1 MRFTD
6 ILGLIILGAVIAI
19 GIIYTI
25 IVTII
30 SLVWK
35 KHDNSN
41 RPRE

>member
-25 IVTII
+25 IVTIL
-30 SLVWK
+30 SLIWR
-35 KHDNSN
+35 KHDTCD

>member
-6 ILGLIILGAVIAI
+6 ILGLIILGAVIGI
-19 GIIYTI
+19 GIIYTT

-35 KHDNSN
+35 KHDNSD